1 MKISTRKIIV
11 QLIAALLIFLFAYA
25 SLSKLL
31 NFKTFRFTLGQMPVI
46 GSYAASATVLI
57 PAMNLLAVLLLLLPR
72 TRRAGLFYSF
82 LLLTGYTGYIGYVL
96 LSFQQ
101 LPCSCNGI
109 VPWLSW
115 PQHFWLNLVIV
126 ALIIISLLL
135 SKRFIAI
142 NPSALANADNRESR
156 KPV

>member
-1 MKISTRKIIV
+1 MKISTRQIIV
-11 QLIAALLIFLFAYA
+11 QLIAAVLIFLFAYA
-25 SLSKLL
+25 ALSKLL
-31 NFKTFRFTLGQMPVI
+31 NFKTFSFTLGQMPVI
-46 GSYAASATVLI
+46 GSYASPATVLI
-57 PAMNLLAVLLLLLPR
+57 PAMNLLAVLLLLVPR
-72 TRRAGLFYSF
+72 TRRAGLFYS
-82 LLLTGYTGYIGYVL
+82 LALLTGYTGYIAYVL

-115 PQHFWLNLVIV
+115 PQHLWLNLIIV
-126 ALIIISLLL
+126 ALVITSLLL